1 MKQLLENLRKYLRRC
16 KVWMDRSRV
25 LVPSLVVCLFVA
37 WGVYCF
43 LHGFANQAMGYFLS
57 PFILGQLVLLRHAW
71 LPVGVVRAYD
81 ELIQR
86 YTPPLSLDPTTIR
99 SLIFAAI
106 SFLCLVFHAL
116 TQFLTSILSF
126 HRFRLTEESVHH
138 QLLLVLDLSPRSPP
152 ASL

>member
-43 LHGFANQAMGYFLS
+43 LDGFANQAMGYFLS

-71 LPVGVVRAYD
+71 LPVGVVRGYD

-86 YTPPLSLDPTTIR
+86 FTPPLLLDPAVIR
-99 SLIFAAI
+99 SLILAGPSRFSASCFTHLFAISLASCLSTVFAALRNPSTI
-106 SFLCLVFHAL
+106 SF
-116 TQFLTSILSF
+116 FLS
-126 HRFRLTEESVHH
+126 
-138 QLLLVLDLSPRSPP
+138 
-152 ASL
+152 